1 MQPPHYQKL
10 SIFAHFRTSGQTC
23 ENTAFSVLKKPRR
36 LRVGWGPS
44 AQVRL
49 PAPQGCTALWR
60 LMRPLVWVR
69 LPTPRRAH
77 HSVAADEAAGVGEA
91 VGPAVGVPLC
101 GGG

>member
-49 PAPQGCTALWR
+49 PAPQGSHC
-60 LMRPLVWVR
+60 
-69 LPTPRRAH
+69 
-77 HSVAADEAAGVGEA
+77 SVAADEAAGVGEA
-91 VGPAVGVPLC
+91 AGLAEGAPLC
-101 GGG
+101 GGGWGCWCG

>member
-1 MQPPHYQKL
+1 MHPSHYQKL

-49 PAPQGCTALWR
+49 PAPQGS
-60 LMRPLVWVR
+60 
-69 LPTPRRAH
+69 H
-77 HSVAADEAAGVGEA
+77 HSIAAGEAAGVGDA
-91 VGPAVGVPLC
+91 AGPAEVALLC

>member
-10 SIFAHFRTSGQTC
+10 SILAHFRTSGQTC

-49 PAPQGCTALWR
+49 PVPQGS
-60 LMRPLVWVR
+60 
-69 LPTPRRAH
+69 H
-77 HSVAADEAAGVGEA
+77 HSIAAGEAAGADEAADPTGVA
-91 VGPAVGVPLC
+91 LLC